1 MAQPGEKPLS
11 FVSSIPANGATNV
24 ARNIGTITLVFD
36 KNVVDDSVW
45 EDNKTQIDFWAGSD
59 RLEKRIDYNV
69 VRSTATAKRRNIY
82 IKPIGLLNANTK
94 YTIRIGP
101 NRNQKQAK
109 AWVKVLSSFTTGRKG
124 VVQHQL
130 KNKVSGFPKTP

>member
-101 NRNQKQAK
+101 NLKSK
-109 AWVKVLSSFTTGRKG
+109 AGQSLGKSVLIVFTTGRKG
-124 VVQHQL
+124 VI
-130 KNKVSGFPKTP
+130 PTPIEE

>member
-45 EDNKTQIDFWAGSD
+45 EDNKTQIDFWADSQ
-59 RLEKRIDYNV
+59 RLQKRIDYNV
-69 VRSTATAKRRNIY
+69 VRSTAVEKRRNIY
-82 IKPIGLLNANTK
+82 INLTS
-94 YTIRIGP
+94 
-101 NRNQKQAK
+101 K
-109 AWVKVLSSFTTGRKG
+109 AGESLGKSVIITFTTGRRG
-124 VVQHQL
+124 VVPIP
-130 KNKVSGFPKTP
+130 VEE

>member
-1 MAQPGEKPLS
+1 MAQPGEKPLN

-24 ARNIGTITLVFD
+24 SRSIGTITLVFD

-82 IKPIGLLNANTK
+82 IKPIGLLKANTK

-101 NRNQKQAK
+101 NLTSK
-109 AWVKVLSSFTTGRKG
+109 ACQSLGKSVIITFTTGRRG
-124 VVQHQL
+124 VV
-130 KNKVSGFPKTP
+130 PTPIEE